1 MCSQRHCRCRAPL
14 LSTQSVECFQESR
27 RSIDCDIAVQTSST
41 FWNGRCSCFVGFGSH
56 VVSVLLLF
64 SPYSETLSRELR
76 DVDV

>member
-1 MCSQRHCRCRAPL
+1 MAGPL
-14 LSTQSVECFQESR
+14 KVLFCAGHLFHSVSCLQHS
-27 RSIDCDIAVQTSST
+27 
-41 FWNGRCSCFVGFGSH
+41 GKKRCSCFDGFGSH

>member
-1 MCSQRHCRCRAPL
+1 MASRCRRL
-14 LSTQSVECFQESR
+14 Q
-27 RSIDCDIAVQTSST
+27 RSGKEGVLVSL
-41 FWNGRCSCFVGFGSH
+41 VFGSH

>member
-1 MCSQRHCRCRAPL
+1 MFSR
-14 LSTQSVECFQESR
+14 VEAEHRLWHRGADVFNVLEKVFLFR
-27 RSIDCDIAVQTSST
+27 W
-41 FWNGRCSCFVGFGSH
+41 FGFH